1 MTLVEIVALLRA
13 RDLVVSAPN
22 DGLDVTEL
30 AVDSRQAVP
39 GSCFIAIRGSV
50 DDGTRFVADA
60 VVAGA
65 VLVVSEEAADAGVP
79 VVVVTDAR
87 HAAEVLAAE
96 WYQRPADSLVLHGI
110 TGTNGKTTTTALLR
124 HLLNAAA
131 TAGSI
136 GTLGAFDGTGRTVAS
151 TAGTLT
157 TPGPLDLQATLR
169 ALLDAGVTDVV
180 METSSHALHQGR
192 LDGLVFDS
200 GVFTNLT
207 RDHLDYHQTMDAY
220 REAKLRLIDL
230 VSGDGVL
237 AINSDEPAWEAL
249 CCDRRAVTWGLG
261 ADAMVR
267 ITEIAQVTA
276 GSRFH
281 LAGRFGAGEVNLP
294 LPGDFNI
301 SNAVAAAAVVLGR
314 GMPMA
319 EVVRRLESSPQ
330 VPGRM
335 ERIIDAPF
343 HVIRDYA
350 HTPDALERAL
360 ATLRPITPGRI
371 IVLFGCGGDRDRG
384 KRPMMGQ
391 VAAAG
396 ADHVIVTSDNPRTE
410 DPDQIIDDI
419 VQGMPAGSYERE
431 VDRLVAISIATGGAR
446 AGDAVLLA
454 GKGHETYQVIGT
466 ESVPFDER
474 SIVRSL
480 VR

>member
-1 MTLVEIVALLRA
+1 MTLHEIVALLRA
-13 RDLVVSAPN
+13 RDLVVSAPP
-22 DGLDVTEL
+22 DGAEVTSL
-30 AVDSRQAVP
+30 AVDSRHAVP

-50 DDGTRFVADA
+50 ADGTRFVTGA
-60 VVAGA
+60 VAAGA
-65 VLVVSEEAADAGVP
+65 VAVLAEDALDAGVP

-87 HAAEVLAAE
+87 RAAEVLAAE
-96 WYQRPADSLVLHGI
+96 WYRRPADSLSLHGI
-110 TGTNGKTTTTALLR
+110 TGTNGKTTSTALLR
-124 HLLNAAA
+124 HLLNGAG
-131 TAGSI
+131 TAGST
-136 GTLGAFDGTGRTVAS
+136 GTLGAFDGAGRPIVS

-169 ALLDAGVTDVV
+169 ALLDSGATDVV
-180 METSSHALHQGR
+180 MEASSHALHQGR
-192 LDGLVFDS
+192 LDGLVFES

-207 RDHLDYHQTMDAY
+207 RDHLDYHETMDAY
-220 REAKLRLIDL
+220 RDAKLRLSDL
-230 VSGDGVL
+230 VGGEGVL
-237 AINSDEPAWEAL
+237 AINSDEPAWAAL
-249 CCDRRAVTWGLG
+249 ARDRRAVTWGV
-261 ADAMVR
+261 AHDAMIR

-276 GSRFH
+276 GSRFR
-281 LAGRFGAGEVNLP
+281 LEGRFGAGEVNLP

-301 SNAVAAAAVVLGR
+301 SNAVAAAAVVLAR
-314 GMPMA
+314 GTPMA
-319 EVVRRLESSPQ
+319 EVIGRLESSPQ

-431 VDRLVAISIATGGAR
+431 VDRLVAISIATGSAR

>member
-1 MTLVEIVALLRA
+1 MTLQEVAALLRA
-13 RDLVVSAPN
+13 RDLVVTAPTAGA
-22 DGLDVTEL
+22 DITHL
-30 AVDSRQAVP
+30 AVDSRRAKP

-50 DDGTRFVADA
+50 ADGTQYAAAAVAAGATA
-60 VVAGA
+60 VVA
-65 VLVVSEEAADAGVP
+65 EDALDVGVP
-79 VVVVTDAR
+79 VVIVTDAR
-87 HAAEVLAAE
+87 RAAELLAAE
-96 WYQRPADSLVLHGI
+96 WYERPADALMLHGV

-124 HLLNAAA
+124 HLLNAAG
-131 TAGSI
+131 TAGSV
-136 GTLGAFDGTGRTVAS
+136 GTLGAFDGSGHSIES

-169 ALLDAGVTDVV
+169 ALVDAGVTEVA
-180 METSSHALHQGR
+180 MEASSHALHQGR
-192 LDGLVFDS
+192 LDGLTFES
-200 GVFTNLT
+200 GIFTNLT
-207 RDHLDYHQTMDAY
+207 RDHLDYHDTMDAY
-220 REAKLRLIDL
+220 RDAKLRLADL
-230 VSGDGVL
+230 VGGDGVL
-237 AINSDEPAWEAL
+237 AVNGDEPAWAAL
-249 CCDRRAVTWGLG
+249 GRDRRAVTWGTG
-261 ADAMVR
+261 QDAMVR
-267 ITEIAQVTA
+267 IAEIVQVTA
-276 GSRFH
+276 GSRFRIE
-281 LAGRFGAGEVNLP
+281 GRFGTAEVNLP

-301 SNAVAAAAVVLGR
+301 SNAVAAATAVLGR
-314 GMPMA
+314 GVPIA
-319 EVVRRLESSPQ
+319 DVVSLLERAPQ

-350 HTPDALERAL
+350 HTPDALERVL

-419 VQGMPAGSYERE
+419 VRGMPAGSYERE
-431 VDRLVAISIATGGAR
+431 VDRLVAISIATGSAR

-474 SIVRSL
+474 AIVRSL

>member
-1 MTLVEIVALLRA
+1 MTLHEIVALLRA
-13 RDLVVSAPN
+13 RDLVVSAPT
-22 DGLDVTEL
+22 DGAEVTSL
-30 AVDSRQAVP
+30 AVDSRHAAP

-50 DDGTRFVADA
+50 ADGTRFVTNAVA
-60 VVAGA
+60 AGAALVVAEDA
-65 VLVVSEEAADAGVP
+65 LDAGVP

-87 HAAEVLAAE
+87 RAAEALAAE
-96 WYQRPADSLVLHGI
+96 WYRRPADSLALHGI

-124 HLLNAAA
+124 HLLNGAG

-136 GTLGAFDGTGRTVAS
+136 GTLGAFDGSGHSIAS

-169 ALLDAGVTDVV
+169 ALVDSGATDVA
-180 METSSHALHQGR
+180 MEASSHALHQGR

-207 RDHLDYHQTMDAY
+207 RDHLDYHDTMDAY
-220 REAKLRLIDL
+220 RDAKLRLADL
-230 VSGDGVL
+230 VGDNGVL
-237 AINSDEPAWEAL
+237 SINSDDPAWAAL
-249 CCDRRAVTWGLG
+249 ARDRRAVTWGM
-261 ADAMVR
+261 APDAMIR
-267 ITEIAQVTA
+267 ITDIVQVTA
-276 GSRFH
+276 GSRFR
-281 LAGRFGAGEVNLP
+281 LEGRFGTAEVNLP

-301 SNAVAAAAVVLGR
+301 SNAVAAAAAVLGR
-314 GMPMA
+314 GTPMA
-319 EVVRRLESSPQ
+319 EVVGRLESSPQ

-431 VDRLVAISIATGGAR
+431 VDRLVAISIATGRAR